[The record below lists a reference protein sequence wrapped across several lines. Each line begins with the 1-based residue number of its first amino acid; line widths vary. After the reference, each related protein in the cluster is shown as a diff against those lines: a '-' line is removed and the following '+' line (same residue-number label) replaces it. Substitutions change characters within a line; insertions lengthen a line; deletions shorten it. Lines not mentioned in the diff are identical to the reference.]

1 MFLTVSFVILSFSVF
16 AQLKVNSTGKVGITM
31 NPDAG
36 YDLSLKSII
45 FKEGY
50 ISTNL
55 IIGHDPNSSGFRA
68 IYPSQNGFCELG
80 LSNKQFA
87 NVYATYHYANI
98 VLLTSDKRLK
108 QNFRSIEKPLDKL
121 LQMSGQKYDFINQ
134 RIETVKN
141 ENEKL
146 KDLRFE
152 KDRLGFIAQDLEKIL
167 PEAVY
172 YAVDEDRYYIDYNA
186 VIPVIVEAM
195 KEQQTQIEVLKEEV
209 ENCCKSNLK
218 NASLVNETTNNLAEN
233 VAQLDQNIP
242 NPFSKE
248 TKVSCFIPEGVGIA
262 ILYIYN
268 MNGTQLQQ
276 YSITGTGKQT
286 VTISGNSLQ
295 AGMYLYALVIDGKE
309 VDTKRMILTK

>member
-1 MFLTVSFVILSFSVF
+1 MKKLMFLIISLVILSFVAF
-16 AQLKVNSTGKVGITM
+16 AQIKVNSTGKVGITM
-31 NPDAG
+31 NTDAG

-55 IIGHDPNSSGFRA
+55 IIGNDPTSSGFRA
-68 IYPSQNGFCELG
+68 IYLSQNGFCEVG
-80 LSNKQFA
+80 LYNKQFA
-87 NVYATYHYANI
+87 NIYATRHYVNT

-108 QNFRSIEKPLDKL
+108 ENFRSIEKPLDKL
-121 LQMSGQKYDFINQ
+121 LLMSGQKYDFINQ
-134 RIETVKN
+134 RTDTVK
-141 ENEKL
+141 NEKL

-209 ENCCKSNLK
+209 VNCCKANLK

-248 TKVSCFIPEGVGIA
+248 TKVGCFIPEGSV
-262 ILYIYN
+262 
-268 MNGTQLQQ
+268 LQFCI
-276 YSITGTGKQT
+276 SIT
-286 VTISGNSLQ
+286 
-295 AGMYLYALVIDGKE
+295 
-309 VDTKRMILTK
+309 